1 MSCRETRHLLS
12 FRREWTAAEG
22 AEARAHL
29 ESCLACQAVARQYE
43 LMDLR
48 LGRLPAPAMEVRLP
62 ARALVQ
68 PGVREAG
75 VPVAP
80 ALSAGRAAVLL
91 TLLATI
97 LVVATVWPSSLRF
110 ATPFTRARTMVGEL
124 PPSARLVS
132 QGPGVEGRAEHPTA
146 TPATPLR
153 PAIITYTMGINE
165 NVWSVARYFGL
176 KPETVLWANVQG
188 NEHDP
193 DVHIVAPQRLIILP
207 VDGALYTV
215 QPGDTLEKVA
225 LRHRVPEEAIT
236 GFALNSLEEPYELQ
250 PGQRLIVPGAT
261 RFYTGGVSYES
272 PSFSNEFYPKDAP
285 KGSGT
290 FAWPTVGYLSQG
302 YWSGHYAIDIANKTG
317 TPVVAADHGYVIMA
331 GRDSWGYG
339 NQVLIGHG
347 NGFMTRYAHLDT
359 MLLRAGDI
367 VTKGQQIGTMGS
379 SGRAT
384 MPQLHFEI
392 IEEGLRRNPLDYL
405 P

>member
-1 MSCRETRHLLS
+1 MSCREMRRLLS

-62 ARALVQ
+62 ARVRLQ
-68 PGVREAG
+68 PGVGEAG
-75 VPVAP
+75 APVKL

-91 TLLATI
+91 ALLATI
-97 LVVATVWPSSLRF
+97 LVVATAWPTLSPGM
-110 ATPFTRARTMVGEL
+110 PFTQGRTFVGEL
-124 PPSARLVS
+124 PPAARLVP
-132 QGPGVEGRAEHPTA
+132 QGTGVEGRAEHPTT
-146 TPATPLR
+146 TPVTPLR
-153 PAIITYTMGINE
+153 PAIITYTMGISE
-165 NVWSVARYFGL
+165 NVWSVARHFGL

-193 DVHIVAPQRLIILP
+193 DVHIVAPQRLIVLP

-225 LRHRVPEEAIT
+225 LRHRVSEEAIT
-236 GFALNSLEEPYELQ
+236 GFALNGLEEPYELQ
-250 PGQRLIVPGAT
+250 PGQQLIVPGAT
-261 RFYTGGVSYES
+261 RFYTGGVSFES
-272 PSFSNEFYPKDAP
+272 PFFSNDFYPKDAP

-302 YWSGHYAIDIANKTG
+302 YWSGHYAIDIANETG
-317 TPVVAADHGYVIMA
+317 TPVVAADHGYVIVA
-331 GRDSWGYG
+331 GRDTWGYG

-359 MLLRAGDI
+359 MLLRTGD
-367 VTKGQQIGTMGS
+367 VVSKGQQIGTMGS
-379 SGRAT
+379 TGNAT
-384 MPQLHFEI
+384 TPHLHFEI
-392 IEEGLRRNPLDYL
+392 IEEGLRRNPLGYL

>member
-1 MSCRETRHLLS
+1 MSCRETRRLLS

-22 AEARAHL
+22 AAARAHL

-48 LGRLPAPAMEVRLP
+48 LGRLPAPAMEARLP
-62 ARALVQ
+62 ARILTE
-68 PGVREAG
+68 PGVGEAG
-75 VPVAP
+75 APVRLM
-80 ALSAGRAAVLL
+80 LSAGRAAVLL
-91 TLLATI
+91 ALLATI
-97 LVVATVWPSSLRF
+97 LVVATAWPTLGSRM
-110 ATPFTRARTMVGEL
+110 PFTQGRTFVGEL
-124 PPSARLVS
+124 PPAARLVP
-132 QGPGVEGRAEHPTA
+132 QGREAEGRAEHPTA
-146 TPATPLR
+146 TPVTLLR

-165 NVWSVARYFGL
+165 NVWSVARHFGL
-176 KPETVLWANVQG
+176 EPETVLWANVQG

-215 QPGDTLEKVA
+215 QPGDTVEKVA
-225 LRHRVPEEAIT
+225 LRHRVPEESIT
-236 GFALNSLEEPYELQ
+236 GLALNDLEEPYELQ
-250 PGQRLIVPGAT
+250 PGQQLIVPGAT
-261 RFYTGGVSYES
+261 RFYTGGVSFES
-272 PSFSNEFYPKDAP
+272 ASFSNDIYPKDAP
-285 KGSGT
+285 KGSGA

-302 YWSGHYAIDIANKTG
+302 YWSEHQAIDVANRTG

-331 GRDSWGYG
+331 GRDTWGYG

-359 MLLRAGDI
+359 MLIRAGDI

-379 SGRAT
+379 TGTAT
-384 MPQLHFEI
+384 TPHLHFEI
-392 IEEGLRRNPLDYL
+392 IEEGLRRNPLGYL